1 MPSRIFTLWKSE
13 WTRILSEWRLWRV
26 AIVLAGFLGGIPMAA
41 SAATPDVALDQ
52 LLQSAHDASAVPGTC
67 AKPDTDRLIKA
78 FCVGHIRAGVRD
90 DYPLFGSTTGPKRS
104 GYEITVVQEIAKRL
118 GLDVEFVKVKPAN
131 RISMLGDDHID
142 FVIATMGDTV
152 QRESQARFIKP
163 PYYQSETI
171 FVGPQNRPIADWE
184 ALRGRTVCVTV
195 GNGSNAELLSRGTRL
210 MLFDDPVALTAR
222 LSDQTCTL
230 AAQDNSF
237 FAYYFSEPD
246 FGSRFSGKFGFAGV
260 PWGMAVSRDGS
271 DKLARAL
278 DLISQILHRDGV
290 FIEAGRTNHIDVSFL
305 QRQQVLWSS
314 PTCNTDDSQTHP
326 ECVIPPSNAELA
338 PTSFANSVTVFEKW
352 FSAKTAGES
361 GELFIRRSS

>member
-152 QRESQARFIKP
+152 QRESQARFINRHF
-163 PYYQSETI
+163 PYA
-171 FVGPQNRPIADWE
+171 RPI
-184 ALRGRTVCVTV
+184 R
-195 GNGSNAELLSRGTRL
+195 
-210 MLFDDPVALTAR
+210 AR
-222 LSDQTCTL
+222 W
-230 AAQDNSF
+230 ANDN
-237 FAYYFSEPD
+237 P
-246 FGSRFSGKFGFAGV
+246 GSR
-260 PWGMAVSRDGS
+260 R
-271 DKLARAL
+271 RA
-278 DLISQILHRDGV
+278 
-290 FIEAGRTNHIDVSFL
+290 
-305 QRQQVLWSS
+305 
-314 PTCNTDDSQTHP
+314 
-326 ECVIPPSNAELA
+326 IPAA
-338 PTSFANSVTVFEKW
+338 P
-352 FSAKTAGES
+352 
-361 GELFIRRSS
+361 